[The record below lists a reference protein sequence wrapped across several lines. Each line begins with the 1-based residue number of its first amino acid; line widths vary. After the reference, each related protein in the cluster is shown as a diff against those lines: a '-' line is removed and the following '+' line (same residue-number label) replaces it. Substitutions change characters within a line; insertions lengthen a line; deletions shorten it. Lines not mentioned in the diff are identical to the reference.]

1 MRDVTSMEVSMAS
14 ANYPS
19 YAIDES
25 GVERKFIAGDK
36 LPYGPL

>member
-1 MRDVTSMEVSMAS
+1 MAI
-14 ANYPS
+14 
-19 YAIDES
+19 IDES